1 VRVLLQTR
9 VRSAAAKK
17 LDELV
22 AVRGC
27 TRSSYLAILVEEHVR
42 DLDVDTLR
50 RALTA
55 RNLQETT
62 DSPEASR

>member
-9 VRSAAAKK
+9 VRPATAKK

-22 AVRGC
+22 TVRGC

-42 DLDVDTLR
+42 DLDVGALR
-50 RALTA
+50 RALA
-55 RNLQETT
+55 ASNLQKTA